1 MSKLTVN
8 ANEMIVKAAIEKE
21 KAENMVTI
29 ESVLSLAAH
38 KGHTNAIIRN
48 IHKMVPVIEGIVLRA
63 AQDKESGDMYL
74 YGEKFYTEGS
84 NNPNA
89 RALME
94 YAKDFDT
101 EEQVTIPLSHW
112 DENEKELV
120 SDYTVKCN
128 DSTAKRMYVFTK
140 THTLVIYSQLEND
153 IRKIMKNST
162 DAEIKDVKGK
172 LVDNVETMGL
182 RITNKN
188 RVYVANKAVEGTH
201 LTVLNWSPSNMRSE
215 TQLMTAIQP
224 DDAFKIMDKVS
235 GGALSEAMAGKLTVA
250 GLTKL
255 SARLGIL
262 GAPSVEMVKAANEEF
277 GYVIVLDEILGP
289 QDYNADTKKMLES
302 NGIDIDNNTSDG
314 AYCISVEMIQKS
326 FARLGRNLS
335 IDKALLFAAQTRA
348 NKYFTKVFGEAKTQ
362 KNMQFRLN
370 RLIEM
375 YGEDK
380 VLFVEAGTN
389 VSHLNREDYKV
400 VVVGNRETL
409 GCIIDYNGGKLLK
422 NISLQKIVEGD
433 VTTHLLDIAKCS
445 ETATSGQ
452 MLSKFLTADKEATI
466 NALLECMSNNF
477 DTVLENIL
485 SGDVNAHQASLAQF
499 ILRYVENGAENT
511 AALEA
516 LIKEQLP
523 QQISMVYKNRIDIKA
538 YFQRALFDDTFF
550 LTAGKVDSL
559 LARNEYSG
567 RLECYSRDVEVKFM
581 EEINEI
587 ENSGL
592 TREEKDAKLAVLLTG
607 VAFKYPSPSSDENAI
622 VTYVTSAQLKAR
634 INAMYKAKQITREER
649 TTLLDDFLNT
659 SYGVTKLGADNTLK
673 HKLAGMDTDYDGIAV
688 VFEKKL
694 VDILLTKY
702 NDNDGLATIICK

>member
-1 MSKLTVN
+1 MSKLVLN
-8 ANEMIVKAAIEKE
+8 ANGMIVKAAIER
-21 KAENMVTI
+21 AEEIATI
-29 ESVLSLAAH
+29 ESPLSMAAH
-38 KGHTNAIIRN
+38 KGHVNAIIRN
-48 IHKMVPVIEGIVLRA
+48 IHKMVPVIEGIILRA
-63 AQDKESGDMYL
+63 AQDKESGEMYL
-74 YGEKFYTEGS
+74 YGERFHTTGS

-94 YAKDFDT
+94 FAADFDT
-101 EEQVTIPLSHW
+101 NEQAVVQLSHW
-112 DENEKELV
+112 DEDEKALV
-120 SDYTVKCN
+120 PDYTVKCN
-128 DSTAKRMYVFTK
+128 DTTADRLYVATK
-140 THTLVIYSQLEND
+140 THTLVVYARLEND

-162 DAEIKDVKGK
+162 DAEIKEVKNK
-172 LVDNVETMGL
+172 LVDGVETMGL
-182 RITNKN
+182 RITKN
-188 RVYVANKAVEGTH
+188 DKVYVANKSVEGTH

-224 DDAFKIMDKVS
+224 DDAFKIMDEVS
-235 GGALSEAMAGKLTVA
+235 GGALSQAMSGKLTVA
-250 GLTKL
+250 SLTKL

-277 GYVIVLDEILGP
+277 GYVIVLDEIKGP
-289 QDYNADTKKMLES
+289 QDYNEETKEMLES
-302 NGIDIDNNTSDG
+302 NGIEIDDNTSDG

-326 FARLGRNLS
+326 FAKLNRILS
-335 IDKALLFAAQTRA
+335 MEKALLFAAQTRA

-370 RLIEM
+370 KLIEK

-380 VLFVEAGTN
+380 VLFVEAGAD
-389 VSHLNREDYKV
+389 VSNLNKEDYKV
-400 VVVGNRETL
+400 IVVGNRETL

-422 NISLQKIVEGD
+422 NISLQKIVEGN

-445 ETATSGQ
+445 ETSTSGQ
-452 MLSKFLTADKEATI
+452 MLAKFLIANKEATI
-466 NALLECMSNNF
+466 DALLGCMGDNY
-477 DTVLENIL
+477 DEKLEEML
-485 SGDVNAHQASLAQF
+485 YGDIDAHQASLAQF
-499 ILRYVENGAENT
+499 ILRYAEDGAENT

-523 QQISMVYKNRIDIKA
+523 QQISMVYKNKIGIKA

-559 LARNEYSG
+559 LARNKWTG
-567 RLECYSRDVEVKFM
+567 RLECYSRDVEVKFAK
-581 EEINEI
+581 EIAEI
-587 ENSGL
+587 EAREDL
-592 TREEKDAKLAVLLTG
+592 TLEQKDKAISELLTG

-622 VTYVTSAQLKAR
+622 VTYRTSKQLKAK
-634 INAMYKAKQITREER
+634 INDMYKAKQITREER
-649 TTLLDDFLNT
+649 AILLDDFLNT

>member
-1 MSKLTVN
+1 MSKLVLN
-8 ANEMIVKAAIEKE
+8 ANGMIVKAAVE
-21 KAENMVTI
+21 KAEDIVTV
-29 ESVLSLAAH
+29 EETLSMAAH

-48 IHKMVPVIEGIVLRA
+48 IHKMVPVIEGVLLRA
-63 AQDKESGDMYL
+63 AQDKKTGKPYL
-74 YGEKFYTEGS
+74 YGERFYTEGTNS
-84 NNPNA
+84 PNA
-89 RALME
+89 RALMGF
-94 YAKDFDT
+94 ASDFDT
-101 EEQVTIPLSHW
+101 NEQAVVQLSHW
-112 DENEKELV
+112 NEDEKKLV
-120 SDYTVKCN
+120 PDHTVKCN
-128 DSTAKRMYVFTK
+128 DKTADRLYVATK
-140 THTLVIYSQLEND
+140 THTLVVYAQLEKD
-153 IRKIMKNST
+153 LKKIYQKHSEKQLKDMKQQF
-162 DAEIKDVKGK
+162 
-172 LVDNVETMGL
+172 VDEVETMGL
-182 RITNKN
+182 RITKN
-188 RVYVANKAVEGTH
+188 DKVYVANKSVEGTH

-224 DDAFKIMDKVS
+224 DDAFKIMDEVS
-235 GGALSEAMAGKLTVA
+235 GGALSQAIKGKLTVA
-250 GLTKL
+250 SLTKL

-289 QDYNADTKKMLES
+289 QDYNEETREMLES
-302 NGIDIDNNTSDG
+302 NGIEIDDNTSDG
-314 AYCISVEMIQKS
+314 AYCISVEMMQKS
-326 FARLGRNLS
+326 FAKLGRNLS
-335 IDKALLFAAQTRA
+335 MDKALLFAAQTRA

-380 VLFVEAGTN
+380 VLFVEAGAD
-389 VSHLNREDYKV
+389 VSNLNREDYKV
-400 VVVGNRETL
+400 IVVGNRETL

-422 NISLQKIVEGD
+422 NISLQKIVEGN

-445 ETATSGQ
+445 DTSTSGQ
-452 MLSKFLTADKEATI
+452 MLAKFLIADKEATI
-466 NALLECMSNNF
+466 NALLECMSENF
-477 DTVLENIL
+477 DAELENML
-485 SGDVNAHQASLAQF
+485 SGDIDAHKASLAQF
-499 ILRYVENGAENT
+499 IIRYVANGTENT

-516 LIKEQLP
+516 LIKEMLP
-523 QQISMVYKNRIDIKA
+523 RLQSMIYKSKIDIKA

-567 RLECYSRDVEVKFM
+567 RLECYSRDVEVKFAK
-581 EEINEI
+581 EINEI
-587 ENSGL
+587 ESSNA
-592 TREEKDAKLAVLLTG
+592 TRAEKDAKLAELLTG

-634 INAMYKAKQITREER
+634 INAMYKAKQITRDER
-649 TTLLDDFLNT
+649 AILLDDFLNT

>member
-1 MSKLTVN
+1 MSKLVLN
-8 ANEMIVKAAIEKE
+8 ANGMIVKAAVE
-21 KAENMVTI
+21 KAEDIVTV
-29 ESVLSLAAH
+29 EETLSMAAH
-38 KGHTNAIIRN
+38 KGHVNAIIRN

-63 AQDKESGDMYL
+63 AQDKKTGKPYL
-74 YGEKFYTEGS
+74 YGERFYTEGS

-94 YAKDFDT
+94 FARDFDT
-101 EEQVTIPLSHW
+101 NEQAVVQLSHW
-112 DENEKELV
+112 DEDEKKLV
-120 SDYTVKCN
+120 PDHTVKCN
-128 DSTAKRMYVFTK
+128 DKTADRLYVATK
-140 THTLVIYSQLEND
+140 THTLVIYAQLEKD
-153 IRKIMKNST
+153 LKKIYQNHSEKQLKDMKQ
-162 DAEIKDVKGK
+162 KF
-172 LVDNVETMGL
+172 VDEVETMGL
-182 RITNKN
+182 RITKENK
-188 RVYVANKAVEGTH
+188 VYVANKSVEGTH

-215 TQLMTAIQP
+215 TQLMTAIKQ
-224 DDAFKIMDKVS
+224 DDAFKIMDEVS
-235 GGALSEAMAGKLTVA
+235 GGALSEAIKGKLTVA
-250 GLTKL
+250 GLIKL

-277 GYVIVLDEILGP
+277 GYVIVLDEIKGP
-289 QDYNADTKKMLES
+289 QDYNEETKEMLES
-302 NGIDIDNNTSDG
+302 NGIEIDDNTSDG

-326 FARLGRNLS
+326 FAKLNRILS
-335 IDKALLFAAQTRA
+335 MEKALLFAAQTRA

-370 RLIEM
+370 KLIEK

-380 VLFVEAGTN
+380 VLFVEAGAD
-389 VSHLNREDYKV
+389 VSNLNKEDYKV
-400 VVVGNRETL
+400 IVVGNRETL

-422 NISLQKIVEGD
+422 NISLQKIVEGN

-445 ETATSGQ
+445 DTSTSGQ
-452 MLSKFLTADKEATI
+452 MLAKFLIANKEATI
-466 NALLECMSNNF
+466 NALLECMAENF
-477 DTVLENIL
+477 DAELENML
-485 SGDVNAHQASLAQF
+485 SGDVDAHKASLAQF
-499 ILRYVENGAENT
+499 MVRYVPNGVENT

-516 LIKEQLP
+516 LIKEMLP
-523 QQISMVYKNRIDIKA
+523 RLQSMVYKSKIDIKA

-559 LARNEYSG
+559 LARNKYSG
-567 RLECYSRDVEVKFM
+567 RLECYSRDVEVKFA

-587 ENSGL
+587 ENSNA
-592 TREEKDAKLAVLLTG
+592 TRAEKDAKLAALLTG

-649 TTLLDDFLNT
+649 AILLDDFLNT
-659 SYGVTKLGADNTLK
+659 SYGVIKLGADNTLK

>member
-8 ANEMIVKAAIEKE
+8 ANEMIVKAAIEK
-21 KAENMVTI
+21 AENIVTI
-29 ESVLSLAAH
+29 ESALSLAAH
-38 KGHTNAIIRN
+38 KGHANAIIRN

-477 DTVLENIL
+477 DTALENIL

-649 TTLLDDFLNT
+649 ATLLDDFLNT

>member
-8 ANEMIVKAAIEKE
+8 ANEMIVKAAIEK
-21 KAENMVTI
+21 AENIVTI
-29 ESVLSLAAH
+29 ESALSLAAH
-38 KGHTNAIIRN
+38 KGHANAIIRN

-112 DENEKELV
+112 DEDEKELV

-477 DTVLENIL
+477 DTALENIL

-649 TTLLDDFLNT
+649 ATLLDDFLNT

>member
-1 MSKLTVN
+1 MSKLVLN
-8 ANEMIVKAAIEKE
+8 ANGMIVKAAVE
-21 KAENMVTI
+21 KAEDIVTV
-29 ESVLSLAAH
+29 EETLSMAAH
-38 KGHTNAIIRN
+38 KGHVNAIIRN
-48 IHKMVPVIEGIVLRA
+48 IHKMVPVIEGVVLRA
-63 AQDKESGDMYL
+63 AQDKKTGKPYL
-74 YGEKFYTEGS
+74 YGERFYTEGS

-94 YAKDFDT
+94 FARDFDT
-101 EEQVTIPLSHW
+101 NEQAVVQLSHW
-112 DENEKELV
+112 DEDEKKLV
-120 SDYTVKCN
+120 PDHTVKCN
-128 DSTAKRMYVFTK
+128 DKTADRLYVATK
-140 THTLVIYSQLEND
+140 THTLVIYAQLEKD
-153 IRKIMKNST
+153 LKKIYQNHSEKQLKDMKQ
-162 DAEIKDVKGK
+162 KF
-172 LVDNVETMGL
+172 VDEVETMGL
-182 RITNKN
+182 RITKENK
-188 RVYVANKAVEGTH
+188 VYVANKSVEGTH

-215 TQLMTAIQP
+215 TQLMTAIQA
-224 DDAFKIMDKVS
+224 DKAFEIMDEVS
-235 GGALSEAMAGKLTVA
+235 GGALSQAIEGKMTVA
-250 GLTKL
+250 GLIKL

-289 QDYNADTKKMLES
+289 QDYNKETKEMLES
-302 NGIDIDNNTSDG
+302 NGIEIDDNTSDG
-314 AYCISVEMIQKS
+314 SYCISVEMMQKS
-326 FARLGRNLS
+326 FAKLGRNLS
-335 IDKALLFAAQTRA
+335 MEKALLFAAQTRA

-380 VLFVEAGTN
+380 VLFVEAGAD
-389 VSHLNREDYKV
+389 VSNLNKEDYKV
-400 VVVGNRETL
+400 IVVGNRETL

-422 NISLQKIVEGD
+422 NISLQKIVEGN

-445 ETATSGQ
+445 ETSTSGQ
-452 MLSKFLTADKEATI
+452 MLAKFLIANKEATI
-466 NALLECMSNNF
+466 NALLECMADNF
-477 DTVLENIL
+477 DAELENML
-485 SGDVNAHQASLAQF
+485 SGDVDAHKASLAQF
-499 ILRYVENGAENT
+499 MVRYVPNGVENT

-516 LIKEQLP
+516 LIKEMLP
-523 QQISMVYKNRIDIKA
+523 RLQSMIYKSKIDIKA

-559 LARNEYSG
+559 LARNKYTG
-567 RLECYSRDVEVKFM
+567 RLECYSRDVEVKFA
-581 EEINEI
+581 EEIAEI
-587 ENSGL
+587 ENSNI

-649 TTLLDDFLNT
+649 AILLDDFLNT

>member
-8 ANEMIVKAAIEKE
+8 ANEMIVKAAIEK
-21 KAENMVTI
+21 AENIVTI
-29 ESVLSLAAH
+29 ESALSLAAH
-38 KGHTNAIIRN
+38 KGHANAIIRN

-112 DENEKELV
+112 DEDEKELV

-477 DTVLENIL
+477 DTALENIL

>member
-1 MSKLTVN
+1 MSKLVLN
-8 ANEMIVKAAIEKE
+8 ANGMIVKAAVE
-21 KAENMVTI
+21 KAEDIVTV
-29 ESVLSLAAH
+29 ESPLSMAAH
-38 KGHTNAIIRN
+38 KGHVNAIIGN

-63 AQDKESGDMYL
+63 AQDKESGEIYL

-94 YAKDFDT
+94 FAADFDT
-101 EEQVTIPLSHW
+101 NEQAVVQLSNW
-112 DENEKELV
+112 DEDEKKLKPNR
-120 SDYTVKCN
+120 TVKCN
-128 DSTAKRMYVFTK
+128 DTTADRLYVATK
-140 THTLVIYSQLEND
+140 THTLVVYAQIEND

-162 DAEIKDVKGK
+162 DAEIKEVKNK
-172 LVDNVETMGL
+172 LVDGVETMGL
-182 RITNKN
+182 RITKNNK
-188 RVYVANKAVEGTH
+188 VYVANKSVEGTH

-215 TQLMTAIQP
+215 TQLMTAIKQ
-224 DDAFKIMDKVS
+224 DDAFKIMDEVS
-235 GGALSEAMAGKLTVA
+235 GGALSEAIKGKLTVA
-250 GLTKL
+250 GLIKL

-277 GYVIVLDEILGP
+277 GYVIVLDEIKGP
-289 QDYNADTKKMLES
+289 QDYNEETKEMLES
-302 NGIDIDNNTSDG
+302 NGIEIDDNTSDG

-326 FARLGRNLS
+326 FAKLNRILS
-335 IDKALLFAAQTRA
+335 MEKALLFAAQTRA

-370 RLIEM
+370 KLIEK

-380 VLFVEAGTN
+380 VLFVEAGAD
-389 VSHLNREDYKV
+389 VSNLNKEDYKV
-400 VVVGNRETL
+400 IVVGNRETL

-422 NISLQKIVEGD
+422 NISLQKIVEGN

-445 ETATSGQ
+445 ETSTSGQ
-452 MLSKFLTADKEATI
+452 MLAKFLIADKEATI
-466 NALLECMSNNF
+466 NALLECMTENF
-477 DTVLENIL
+477 DAELENML
-485 SGDVNAHQASLAQF
+485 SGDVDAHKASLAQF
-499 ILRYVENGAENT
+499 IIRYVANGTENT

-516 LIKEQLP
+516 LIKEMLP
-523 QQISMVYKNRIDIKA
+523 RQQSMVYKNRINIKA

-550 LTAGKVDSL
+550 LTAGKVNSL

-567 RLECYSRDVEVKFM
+567 RLECYSRDVEVKFA

-587 ENSGL
+587 ESSNA
-592 TREEKDAKLAVLLTG
+592 TRAEKDAKLAALLTG

-649 TTLLDDFLNT
+649 AILLDDFLNT

>member
-8 ANEMIVKAAIEKE
+8 ANEMIVKAAIEK
-21 KAENMVTI
+21 AENIVTI
-29 ESVLSLAAH
+29 ESALSLAAH
-38 KGHTNAIIRN
+38 KGHANAIIRN

-477 DTVLENIL
+477 DTALENIL

-592 TREEKDAKLAVLLTG
+592 TREEKNAKLAVLLTG

-649 TTLLDDFLNT
+649 ATLLDDFLNT

>member
-1 MSKLTVN
+1 MSKLVLN
-8 ANEMIVKAAIEKE
+8 ANGMIVKAAIER
-21 KAENMVTI
+21 AEEIATI
-29 ESVLSLAAH
+29 ESPLSMAAH
-38 KGHTNAIIRN
+38 KGHVNAIIGN

-63 AQDKESGDMYL
+63 AQDKESGEIYL

-94 YAKDFDT
+94 FAADFDT
-101 EEQVTIPLSHW
+101 NEQAVVQLSNW
-112 DENEKELV
+112 DEDEKKLKPNR
-120 SDYTVKCN
+120 TVKCN
-128 DSTAKRMYVFTK
+128 DTTADRLYVATK
-140 THTLVIYSQLEND
+140 THTLVVYAQIEND

-162 DAEIKDVKGK
+162 DAEIKEVKNK
-172 LVDNVETMGL
+172 LVDGVETMGL
-182 RITNKN
+182 RITKNNK
-188 RVYVANKAVEGTH
+188 VYVANKSVEGTH

-215 TQLMTAIQP
+215 TQLMTAIKQ
-224 DDAFKIMDKVS
+224 DDAFKIMDEVS
-235 GGALSEAMAGKLTVA
+235 GGALSEAIKGKLTVA
-250 GLTKL
+250 GLIKL

-277 GYVIVLDEILGP
+277 GYVIVLDEIKGP
-289 QDYNADTKKMLES
+289 QDYNEETKEMLES
-302 NGIDIDNNTSDG
+302 NGIEIDDNTSDG

-326 FARLGRNLS
+326 FAKLNRILS
-335 IDKALLFAAQTRA
+335 MEKALLFAAQTRA

-370 RLIEM
+370 KLIEK

-380 VLFVEAGTN
+380 VLFVEAGAD
-389 VSHLNREDYKV
+389 VSNLNKEDYKV
-400 VVVGNRETL
+400 IVVGNRETL

-422 NISLQKIVEGD
+422 NISLQKIVEGN

-445 ETATSGQ
+445 ETSTSGQ
-452 MLSKFLTADKEATI
+452 MLAKFLIADKEATI
-466 NALLECMSNNF
+466 NALLECMTENF
-477 DTVLENIL
+477 DAELENML
-485 SGDVNAHQASLAQF
+485 SGDVDAHKASLAQF
-499 ILRYVENGAENT
+499 IIRYVANGTENT

-516 LIKEQLP
+516 LIKEMLP
-523 QQISMVYKNRIDIKA
+523 RQQSMVYKNRINIKA

-550 LTAGKVDSL
+550 LTAGKINSL
-559 LARNEYSG
+559 LAKNEYSG
-567 RLECYSRDVEVKFM
+567 RLECYSRDVEVKFA

-587 ENSGL
+587 ESSNA
-592 TREEKDAKLAVLLTG
+592 TRAEKDAKLAALLTG

-634 INAMYKAKQITREER
+634 INAMYKAKQITRDER
-649 TTLLDDFLNT
+649 AILLDDFLNT

>member
-8 ANEMIVKAAIEKE
+8 ANEMIVKAAIEK
-21 KAENMVTI
+21 AENIVTI

-38 KGHTNAIIRN
+38 KGHANAIIRN

-112 DENEKELV
+112 DEDEKELV

-314 AYCISVEMIQKS
+314 AYCISLEMIQKS

-477 DTVLENIL
+477 DTALENIL

-649 TTLLDDFLNT
+649 ATLLDDFLNT

>member
-8 ANEMIVKAAIEKE
+8 ANEMIVKAAIEK
-21 KAENMVTI
+21 AENIVTI
-29 ESVLSLAAH
+29 ESALSLAAH
-38 KGHTNAIIRN
+38 KGHANAIIRN

-112 DENEKELV
+112 DADEKELV

-289 QDYNADTKKMLES
+289 QDYNANTKKMLES

-477 DTVLENIL
+477 DTALENIL

>member
-8 ANEMIVKAAIEKE
+8 ANEMIVKAAIEK
-21 KAENMVTI
+21 AENIVTI
-29 ESVLSLAAH
+29 ESALSLAAH
-38 KGHTNAIIRN
+38 KGHANAIIRN
-48 IHKMVPVIEGIVLRA
+48 IQKMVPVIEGIVLRA

-112 DENEKELV
+112 DEDEKELV

-477 DTVLENIL
+477 DTALENIL

>member
-8 ANEMIVKAAIEKE
+8 ANEMIVKAAIEK
-21 KAENMVTI
+21 AENIVTI

-188 RVYVANKAVEGTH
+188 RVYVANKTVEGTH

-477 DTVLENIL
+477 DTALENIL

>member
-29 ESVLSLAAH
+29 ESALSLAAH
-38 KGHTNAIIRN
+38 KGHANAIIRN

-477 DTVLENIL
+477 DTALENIL

-649 TTLLDDFLNT
+649 ATLLDDFLNT

>member
-1 MSKLTVN
+1 MSKLVLN
-8 ANEMIVKAAIEKE
+8 ANGMIVKAAVE
-21 KAENMVTI
+21 KAEDIVTV
-29 ESVLSLAAH
+29 EETLSMAAH
-38 KGHTNAIIRN
+38 KGHVNAITGN

-63 AQDKESGDMYL
+63 AQDKESGEIYL

-94 YAKDFDT
+94 FAADFDT
-101 EEQVTIPLSHW
+101 NEQAVVQLSNW
-112 DENEKELV
+112 DEDEKKLKPNR
-120 SDYTVKCN
+120 TVKCN
-128 DSTAKRMYVFTK
+128 GTTADRLYVATK
-140 THTLVIYSQLEND
+140 THTLVVYAQIEND

-162 DAEIKDVKGK
+162 DAEIKEVKNK
-172 LVDNVETMGL
+172 LVDGVETMGL
-182 RITNKN
+182 RITKNNK
-188 RVYVANKAVEGTH
+188 VYVANKSVEGTH
-201 LTVLNWSPSNMRSE
+201 LTVLNWSPSNMRNE
-215 TQLMTAIQP
+215 TQLMTAIKQ
-224 DDAFKIMDKVS
+224 DDAFKIMDEVS
-235 GGALSEAMAGKLTVA
+235 GGALSEAIKGKLTVA
-250 GLTKL
+250 GLIKL

-289 QDYNADTKKMLES
+289 QDYNEETREMLES
-302 NGIDIDNNTSDG
+302 NGIEIDDNTSDG
-314 AYCISVEMIQKS
+314 AYCISVEMMQKS
-326 FARLGRNLS
+326 FAKLGRNLS
-335 IDKALLFAAQTRA
+335 MDKALLFAAQTRA

-380 VLFVEAGTN
+380 VLFVEAGAD
-389 VSHLNREDYKV
+389 VSNLNREDYKV
-400 VVVGNRETL
+400 IVVGNRETL

-445 ETATSGQ
+445 ETSTSGQ
-452 MLSKFLTADKEATI
+452 MLAKFLIADKEATI
-466 NALLECMSNNF
+466 DALLGCMGDNY
-477 DTVLENIL
+477 DEKLEEML
-485 SGDVNAHQASLAQF
+485 YGDVDAHQASLAQF
-499 ILRYVENGAENT
+499 ILRYAEDGAENT

-523 QQISMVYKNRIDIKA
+523 QQTSMVYKSKIDIKA

-550 LTAGKVDSL
+550 LTAGKVNSL
-559 LARNEYSG
+559 LARNKYSG
-567 RLECYSRDVEVKFM
+567 RLECYSRDVEVKFAK
-581 EEINEI
+581 EIAEI
-587 ENSGL
+587 ENSNI
-592 TREEKDAKLAVLLTG
+592 TREEKDAKLAALLTG

-622 VTYVTSAQLKAR
+622 VTYVTLAQLKAR

-649 TTLLDDFLNT
+649 AILLDDFLNT

>member
-8 ANEMIVKAAIEKE
+8 ANEMIVKAAIEK
-21 KAENMVTI
+21 AENIVTI
-29 ESVLSLAAH
+29 ESALSLAAH
-38 KGHTNAIIRN
+38 KGHANAIIRN

-112 DENEKELV
+112 DEDEKELV

-235 GGALSEAMAGKLTVA
+235 GGALSQAMSGKLTVA

-477 DTVLENIL
+477 DTALENIL

-649 TTLLDDFLNT
+649 ATLLDDFLNT

>member
-8 ANEMIVKAAIEKE
+8 ANEMIVKAAIEK
-21 KAENMVTI
+21 AENIVTI
-29 ESVLSLAAH
+29 ESALSLAAH
-38 KGHTNAIIRN
+38 KGHANAIIRN

-235 GGALSEAMAGKLTVA
+235 GGALSEAMAGKLTIT

-477 DTVLENIL
+477 DTALENIL

-649 TTLLDDFLNT
+649 ATLLDDFLNT

>member
-8 ANEMIVKAAIEKE
+8 ANEMIVKAAIEK
-21 KAENMVTI
+21 AENIVTI
-29 ESVLSLAAH
+29 ESALSLAAH
-38 KGHTNAIIRN
+38 KGHANAIIRN

-112 DENEKELV
+112 DEDEKELV

-128 DSTAKRMYVFTK
+128 DKTAKRMYVFTK

-477 DTVLENIL
+477 DTALENIL

-649 TTLLDDFLNT
+649 ATLLDDFLNT

>member
-8 ANEMIVKAAIEKE
+8 ANEMIVKAAIEK
-21 KAENMVTI
+21 AENIVTI
-29 ESVLSLAAH
+29 ESALSLAAH
-38 KGHTNAIIRN
+38 KGHANAIIRN

-250 GLTKL
+250 GLAKL

-477 DTVLENIL
+477 DTALENIL

-592 TREEKDAKLAVLLTG
+592 TREEKNAKLAVLLTG

-649 TTLLDDFLNT
+649 ATLLDDFLNT

>member
-477 DTVLENIL
+477 DTALENIL

>member
-1 MSKLTVN
+1 MSKLVLN
-8 ANEMIVKAAIEKE
+8 ANGMIVKAAIER
-21 KAENMVTI
+21 AEEIATI
-29 ESVLSLAAH
+29 ESPLSMAAH
-38 KGHTNAIIRN
+38 KGHVNAIIGN

-63 AQDKESGDMYL
+63 AQDKESGEIYL

-94 YAKDFDT
+94 FAADFDT
-101 EEQVTIPLSHW
+101 NEQAVVQLSNW
-112 DENEKELV
+112 DEDEKKLKPNR
-120 SDYTVKCN
+120 TVKCN
-128 DSTAKRMYVFTK
+128 DTTADRLYVATK
-140 THTLVIYSQLEND
+140 THTLVVYAQIEND

-162 DAEIKDVKGK
+162 DAEIKEVKNK
-172 LVDNVETMGL
+172 LVDGVETMGL
-182 RITNKN
+182 RITKNNK
-188 RVYVANKAVEGTH
+188 VYVANKSVEGTH

-215 TQLMTAIQP
+215 TQLMTAIKQ
-224 DDAFKIMDKVS
+224 DDAFKIMDEVS
-235 GGALSEAMAGKLTVA
+235 GGALSEAIKGKLTVA
-250 GLTKL
+250 GLIKL

-277 GYVIVLDEILGP
+277 GYVIVLDEIKGP
-289 QDYNADTKKMLES
+289 QDYNEETKEMLES
-302 NGIDIDNNTSDG
+302 NGIEIDDNTSDG

-326 FARLGRNLS
+326 FAKLNRILS
-335 IDKALLFAAQTRA
+335 MEKALLFAAQTRA

-370 RLIEM
+370 KLIEK

-380 VLFVEAGTN
+380 VLFVEAGAD
-389 VSHLNREDYKV
+389 VSNLNKEDYKV
-400 VVVGNRETL
+400 IVVGNRETL

-422 NISLQKIVEGD
+422 NISLQKIVEGN

-445 ETATSGQ
+445 ETSTSGQ
-452 MLSKFLTADKEATI
+452 MLAKFLIADKEATI
-466 NALLECMSNNF
+466 NALLECMTENF
-477 DTVLENIL
+477 DAELENML
-485 SGDVNAHQASLAQF
+485 SGDVDAHKASLAQF
-499 ILRYVENGAENT
+499 IIRYVANGTENT

-516 LIKEQLP
+516 LIKEMLP
-523 QQISMVYKNRIDIKA
+523 RQQSMVYKNRINIKA

-550 LTAGKVDSL
+550 LTAGKVNSL

-567 RLECYSRDVEVKFM
+567 RLECYSRDVEVKFA

-587 ENSGL
+587 ESSNA
-592 TREEKDAKLAVLLTG
+592 TRAEKDAKLAALLTG

-634 INAMYKAKQITREER
+634 INAMYKAKQITRDER
-649 TTLLDDFLNT
+649 AILLDDFLNT

>member
-38 KGHTNAIIRN
+38 KGHANAIIRN

-188 RVYVANKAVEGTH
+188 RVYVANKSVEGTH

-477 DTVLENIL
+477 DTALENIL

>member
-8 ANEMIVKAAIEKE
+8 ANEMIVKAAIEK
-21 KAENMVTI
+21 AENIVTI
-29 ESVLSLAAH
+29 ESALSLAAH
-38 KGHTNAIIRN
+38 KGHANAIIRN

-140 THTLVIYSQLEND
+140 THTLVTYSQLEND

-477 DTVLENIL
+477 DTALENIL

-649 TTLLDDFLNT
+649 ATLLDDFLNT

>member
-1 MSKLTVN
+1 MSKLVLN
-8 ANEMIVKAAIEKE
+8 ANGMIVKAAIER
-21 KAENMVTI
+21 AEEIATI
-29 ESVLSLAAH
+29 ESPLSMAAH
-38 KGHTNAIIRN
+38 KGHVNAIIGN

-63 AQDKESGDMYL
+63 AQDKESGEIYL

-94 YAKDFDT
+94 FAADFDT
-101 EEQVTIPLSHW
+101 NEQAVVQLSNW
-112 DENEKELV
+112 DEDEKKLKPNR
-120 SDYTVKCN
+120 TVKCN
-128 DSTAKRMYVFTK
+128 DTTADRLYVATK
-140 THTLVIYSQLEND
+140 THTLVVYAQIEND

-162 DAEIKDVKGK
+162 DAEIKEVKNK
-172 LVDNVETMGL
+172 LVDGVETMGL
-182 RITNKN
+182 RITKNNK
-188 RVYVANKAVEGTH
+188 VYVANKSVEGTH

-215 TQLMTAIQP
+215 TQLMTAIKQ
-224 DDAFKIMDKVS
+224 DDAFKIMDEVS
-235 GGALSEAMAGKLTVA
+235 GGALSEAIKGKLTVA
-250 GLTKL
+250 GLIKL

-277 GYVIVLDEILGP
+277 GYVIVLDEIKGP
-289 QDYNADTKKMLES
+289 QDYNEETKEMLES
-302 NGIDIDNNTSDG
+302 NGIEIDDNTSDG

-326 FARLGRNLS
+326 FAKLNRILS
-335 IDKALLFAAQTRA
+335 MEKALLFAAETRA

-370 RLIEM
+370 KLIEK

-380 VLFVEAGTN
+380 VLFVEAGAD
-389 VSHLNREDYKV
+389 VSNLNKEDYKV
-400 VVVGNRETL
+400 IVVGNRETL

-422 NISLQKIVEGD
+422 NISLQKIVEGN

-445 ETATSGQ
+445 ETSTSGQ
-452 MLSKFLTADKEATI
+452 MLAKFLIADKEATI
-466 NALLECMSNNF
+466 NALLECMTENF
-477 DTVLENIL
+477 DAELENML
-485 SGDVNAHQASLAQF
+485 SGDVDAHKASLAQF
-499 ILRYVENGAENT
+499 IIRYVANGTENT

-516 LIKEQLP
+516 LIKEMLP
-523 QQISMVYKNRIDIKA
+523 RQQSMVYKNRIDIKA

-550 LTAGKVDSL
+550 LTAGKVNSL

-567 RLECYSRDVEVKFM
+567 RLECYSRDVEVKFA

-587 ENSGL
+587 ESSNA
-592 TREEKDAKLAVLLTG
+592 TRAEKDAKLAALLTG

-634 INAMYKAKQITREER
+634 INAMYKAKQITRDER
-649 TTLLDDFLNT
+649 AILLDDFLNT

-694 VDILLTKY
+694 VNILLTKY

>member
-8 ANEMIVKAAIEKE
+8 ANEMIVKAAIEK
-21 KAENMVTI
+21 AENIVTI
-29 ESVLSLAAH
+29 ESALSLAAH
-38 KGHTNAIIRN
+38 KGHANAIIRN

-477 DTVLENIL
+477 DTALENIL

-649 TTLLDDFLNT
+649 AILLDDFLNT

>member
-8 ANEMIVKAAIEKE
+8 ANEMIVKAAIEK
-21 KAENMVTI
+21 AENIVTI
-29 ESVLSLAAH
+29 ESALSLAAH
-38 KGHTNAIIRN
+38 KGHANAIIRN

-112 DENEKELV
+112 DENEKELA

-477 DTVLENIL
+477 DTALENIL

-592 TREEKDAKLAVLLTG
+592 TREEKNAKLAVLLTG

-649 TTLLDDFLNT
+649 ATLLDDFLNT

>member
-1 MSKLTVN
+1 MSKLVLN
-8 ANEMIVKAAIEKE
+8 ANGMIVKAAVE
-21 KAENMVTI
+21 KAEDIVTV
-29 ESVLSLAAH
+29 EETLSMAAH
-38 KGHTNAIIRN
+38 KGHVNAIIRN
-48 IHKMVPVIEGIVLRA
+48 IHKMVPVIEGILLRA
-63 AQDKESGDMYL
+63 AQDKKTGKPYL
-74 YGEKFYTEGS
+74 YGERFYTEGS

-94 YAKDFDT
+94 FARDFDT
-101 EEQVTIPLSHW
+101 NEQAVVQLSHW
-112 DENEKELV
+112 DEDEKKLV
-120 SDYTVKCN
+120 PDHTVKCN
-128 DSTAKRMYVFTK
+128 DKTADRLYVATK
-140 THTLVIYSQLEND
+140 THTLVIYAQLEKD
-153 IRKIMKNST
+153 LKKIYQNHSEKQLKDMKQ
-162 DAEIKDVKGK
+162 KF
-172 LVDNVETMGL
+172 VDEVETMGL
-182 RITNKN
+182 RITKENK
-188 RVYVANKAVEGTH
+188 VYVANKSVEGTH

-215 TQLMTAIQP
+215 TQLMTAIQA
-224 DDAFKIMDKVS
+224 DKAFEIMDEVS
-235 GGALSEAMAGKLTVA
+235 GGALSQAIEGKMTVA
-250 GLTKL
+250 GLIKL

-289 QDYNADTKKMLES
+289 QDYNKETKEMLES
-302 NGIDIDNNTSDG
+302 NGIEIDDNTSDG
-314 AYCISVEMIQKS
+314 AYCISVEMMQKS
-326 FARLGRNLS
+326 FAKLGRNLS
-335 IDKALLFAAQTRA
+335 MEKALLFAAQTRA

-380 VLFVEAGTN
+380 VLFVEAGAD
-389 VSHLNREDYKV
+389 VSNLNKEDYKV
-400 VVVGNRETL
+400 IVVGNRETL

-445 ETATSGQ
+445 ETSTSGQ
-452 MLSKFLTADKEATI
+452 MLAKFLIANKEATI
-466 NALLECMSNNF
+466 NALLECMADNF
-477 DTVLENIL
+477 DAELENML
-485 SGDVNAHQASLAQF
+485 SGDVDAHKASLAQF
-499 ILRYVENGAENT
+499 MVRYVPNGVENT

-516 LIKEQLP
+516 LIKEMLP
-523 QQISMVYKNRIDIKA
+523 RLQSMIYKSKIDIKA

-559 LARNEYSG
+559 LARNKYTG
-567 RLECYSRDVEVKFM
+567 RLECYSRDVEVKFA
-581 EEINEI
+581 EEIAEI
-587 ENSGL
+587 ENSNI

-649 TTLLDDFLNT
+649 AILLDDFLNT

>member
-8 ANEMIVKAAIEKE
+8 ANEMIVKAAIEK
-21 KAENMVTI
+21 AENIVTI
-29 ESVLSLAAH
+29 ESALSLAAH
-38 KGHTNAIIRN
+38 KGHANAIIRN

-63 AQDKESGDMYL
+63 AQDKESSDMYL

-477 DTVLENIL
+477 DTALENIL

-592 TREEKDAKLAVLLTG
+592 TREEKNAKLAVLLTG

-649 TTLLDDFLNT
+649 ATLLDDFLNT

>member
-8 ANEMIVKAAIEKE
+8 ANEMIVKAAIEK
-21 KAENMVTI
+21 AENIVTI
-29 ESVLSLAAH
+29 ESALSLAAH
-38 KGHTNAIIRN
+38 KGHANAIIRN

-477 DTVLENIL
+477 DTALENIL

-567 RLECYSRDVEVKFM
+567 RLECYSRDVEVKFAK
-581 EEINEI
+581 EINEI
-587 ENSGL
+587 ESSNA
-592 TREEKDAKLAVLLTG
+592 TRAEKDAKLAVLLTG

-649 TTLLDDFLNT
+649 ATLLDDFLNT

>member
-1 MSKLTVN
+1 MSKLVLN
-8 ANEMIVKAAIEKE
+8 ANGMIVKAAIER
-21 KAENMVTI
+21 AEEIATI
-29 ESVLSLAAH
+29 ESPLSMAAH
-38 KGHTNAIIRN
+38 KGHVNAIIGN

-63 AQDKESGDMYL
+63 AQDKESGEIYL

-94 YAKDFDT
+94 FAADFDT
-101 EEQVTIPLSHW
+101 NEQAVVQLSNW
-112 DENEKELV
+112 DEDEKKLKPNR
-120 SDYTVKCN
+120 TVKCN
-128 DSTAKRMYVFTK
+128 DTTADRLYVATK
-140 THTLVIYSQLEND
+140 THTLVVYAQIEND

-162 DAEIKDVKGK
+162 DAEIKEVKNK
-172 LVDNVETMGL
+172 LVDGVETMGL
-182 RITNKN
+182 RITKNNK
-188 RVYVANKAVEGTH
+188 VYVANKSVEGTH

-215 TQLMTAIQP
+215 TQLMTAIKQ
-224 DDAFKIMDKVS
+224 DDAFKIMDEVS
-235 GGALSEAMAGKLTVA
+235 GGALSEAIKGKLTVA
-250 GLTKL
+250 GLIKL

-277 GYVIVLDEILGP
+277 GYVIVLDEIKGP
-289 QDYNADTKKMLES
+289 QDYNEETKEMLES
-302 NGIDIDNNTSDG
+302 NGIEIDDNTSDG

-326 FARLGRNLS
+326 FAKLNRILS
-335 IDKALLFAAQTRA
+335 MEKALLFAAQTRA

-370 RLIEM
+370 KLIEK

-380 VLFVEAGTN
+380 VLFVEAGAD
-389 VSHLNREDYKV
+389 VSNLNKEDYKV
-400 VVVGNRETL
+400 IVVGNRETL

-422 NISLQKIVEGD
+422 NISLQKIVEGN

-445 ETATSGQ
+445 ETSTSGQ
-452 MLSKFLTADKEATI
+452 MLAKFLIADKEATI
-466 NALLECMSNNF
+466 DALLGCMGDNY
-477 DTVLENIL
+477 DEKLEEML
-485 SGDVNAHQASLAQF
+485 YGDVDAHQASLAQF
-499 ILRYVENGAENT
+499 ILRYAEDGAENT

-523 QQISMVYKNRIDIKA
+523 QQTSMVYKSKIDIKA

-559 LARNEYSG
+559 LARNKWTG
-567 RLECYSRDVEVKFM
+567 RLECYSRDVEVKFAK
-581 EEINEI
+581 EIAEI
-587 ENSGL
+587 EAREDL
-592 TREEKDAKLAVLLTG
+592 TLEQKDKAISELLTG

-622 VTYVTSAQLKAR
+622 VTYRTSKQLKAK
-634 INAMYKAKQITREER
+634 INDMYKAKQITREER
-649 TTLLDDFLNT
+649 TILLDDFLNT

>member
-8 ANEMIVKAAIEKE
+8 ANEMIVKAAIEK
-21 KAENMVTI
+21 AENIVTI
-29 ESVLSLAAH
+29 ESALSLAAH
-38 KGHTNAIIRN
+38 KGHANAIIRN

-140 THTLVIYSQLEND
+140 THTLVIYSQLEDD

-477 DTVLENIL
+477 DTALENIL

-649 TTLLDDFLNT
+649 ATLLDDFLNT

>member
-1 MSKLTVN
+1 
-8 ANEMIVKAAIEKE
+8 
-21 KAENMVTI
+21 
-29 ESVLSLAAH
+29 
-38 KGHTNAIIRN
+38 
-48 IHKMVPVIEGIVLRA
+48 MVPVIEGIVLRA
-63 AQDKESGDMYL
+63 AQDKKTGKPYL
-74 YGEKFYTEGS
+74 YGERFYTEGS

-94 YAKDFDT
+94 FARDFDT
-101 EEQVTIPLSHW
+101 NEQAVVQLSHW
-112 DENEKELV
+112 DEDEKKLV
-120 SDYTVKCN
+120 PDHTVKCN
-128 DSTAKRMYVFTK
+128 DKTADRLYVATK
-140 THTLVIYSQLEND
+140 THTLVIYAQLEKD
-153 IRKIMKNST
+153 LKKIYQNHSEKQLKDMKQ
-162 DAEIKDVKGK
+162 KF
-172 LVDNVETMGL
+172 VDEVETMGL
-182 RITNKN
+182 RITKENK
-188 RVYVANKAVEGTH
+188 VYVANKSVEGTH

-215 TQLMTAIQP
+215 TQLMTAIQA
-224 DDAFKIMDKVS
+224 DKAFEIMDEVS
-235 GGALSEAMAGKLTVA
+235 GGALSQAIEGKMTVA
-250 GLTKL
+250 GLIKL

-289 QDYNADTKKMLES
+289 QDYNKETKEMLES
-302 NGIDIDNNTSDG
+302 NGIEIDDNTSDG
-314 AYCISVEMIQKS
+314 AYCISVEMMQKS
-326 FARLGRNLS
+326 FAKLGRNLS
-335 IDKALLFAAQTRA
+335 MEKALLFAAQTRA

-380 VLFVEAGTN
+380 VLFVEAGAD
-389 VSHLNREDYKV
+389 VSNLNKEDYKV
-400 VVVGNRETL
+400 IVVGNRETL

-422 NISLQKIVEGD
+422 NISLQKIVEGN

-445 ETATSGQ
+445 DTSTSGQ
-452 MLSKFLTADKEATI
+452 MLAKFLIANKEATI
-466 NALLECMSNNF
+466 NALLECMAENF
-477 DTVLENIL
+477 DAELENML
-485 SGDVNAHQASLAQF
+485 SGDVDAHKASLAQF
-499 ILRYVENGAENT
+499 MVRYVPNGVENT

-516 LIKEQLP
+516 LIKEMLP
-523 QQISMVYKNRIDIKA
+523 RLQSMVYKSKIDIKA

-559 LARNEYSG
+559 LARNKYSG
-567 RLECYSRDVEVKFM
+567 RLECYSRDVEVKFA

-587 ENSGL
+587 ESSNA
-592 TREEKDAKLAVLLTG
+592 TRAEKDAKLAALLTG

-634 INAMYKAKQITREER
+634 INAMYKAKQITRDER
-649 TTLLDDFLNT
+649 AILLDDFLNT

>member
-1 MSKLTVN
+1 MSKLVLN
-8 ANEMIVKAAIEKE
+8 ANGMIVKAAVE
-21 KAENMVTI
+21 KAEDVVTV
-29 ESVLSLAAH
+29 EETLSLAAH
-38 KGHTNAIIRN
+38 KGHANAIIRN
-48 IHKMVPVIEGIVLRA
+48 IHKMVPVIEGIILRA
-63 AQDKESGDMYL
+63 AQDKESGEMYL
-74 YGEKFYTEGS
+74 YGERFHTTGS

-94 YAKDFDT
+94 FAADFDT
-101 EEQVTIPLSHW
+101 NEQAVVQLSHW
-112 DENEKELV
+112 DEDEKALAP
-120 SDYTVKCN
+120 DYTVKCN
-128 DSTAKRMYVFTK
+128 DTTADRLYMATK
-140 THTLVIYSQLEND
+140 THTLVVYARLEND

-162 DAEIKDVKGK
+162 DAEIKEVKNK
-172 LVDNVETMGL
+172 LVDGVETMGL
-182 RITNKN
+182 RITKN
-188 RVYVANKAVEGTH
+188 DKIYVASKSVEGTH

-224 DDAFKIMDKVS
+224 DDAFKIMDEVS
-235 GGALSEAMAGKLTVA
+235 GGALSQAMSGKLTVA

-289 QDYNADTKKMLES
+289 QDYNEETREMLES
-302 NGIDIDNNTSDG
+302 NGIEIDDNTSDG
-314 AYCISVEMIQKS
+314 AYCISVEMMQKS
-326 FARLGRNLS
+326 FAKLGRNLS
-335 IDKALLFAAQTRA
+335 MDKALLFAAQTRA

-380 VLFVEAGTN
+380 VLFVEAGTD
-389 VSHLNREDYKV
+389 VSNLNREDYKV
-400 VVVGNRETL
+400 IVVGNRETL

-422 NISLQKIVEGD
+422 NISLQKIVEGN

-445 ETATSGQ
+445 DTSTSGQ
-452 MLSKFLTADKEATI
+452 MLAKFLIADKEATI
-466 NALLECMSNNF
+466 NALLECMSENF
-477 DTVLENIL
+477 DAELENML
-485 SGDVNAHQASLAQF
+485 SGDIDAHKASLAQF
-499 ILRYVENGAENT
+499 IIRYVANGTENT

-516 LIKEQLP
+516 LIKEMLP
-523 QQISMVYKNRIDIKA
+523 RQQAMVYKNKIDIKA

-567 RLECYSRDVEVKFM
+567 RLECYSRDVEVKFA

-587 ENSGL
+587 ESSNA
-592 TREEKDAKLAVLLTG
+592 TRAEKNAKLAELLTG

-634 INAMYKAKQITREER
+634 INAMYKAKQITRDER
-649 TTLLDDFLNT
+649 AILLDDFLNT

>member
-1 MSKLTVN
+1 MSKLVLN
-8 ANEMIVKAAIEKE
+8 ANGMIVKAAVE
-21 KAENMVTI
+21 KAEDIVTV
-29 ESVLSLAAH
+29 ESPLSMAAH
-38 KGHTNAIIRN
+38 KGHVNAIIGN

-63 AQDKESGDMYL
+63 AQDKESGEIYL

-94 YAKDFDT
+94 FAADFDT
-101 EEQVTIPLSHW
+101 NEQAVVQLSNW
-112 DENEKELV
+112 DEDEKKLKPNR
-120 SDYTVKCN
+120 TVKCN
-128 DSTAKRMYVFTK
+128 DTTADRLYVATK
-140 THTLVIYSQLEND
+140 THTLVVYAQIEND

-162 DAEIKDVKGK
+162 DAEIKEVKNK
-172 LVDNVETMGL
+172 LVDGVETMGL
-182 RITNKN
+182 RITKNNK
-188 RVYVANKAVEGTH
+188 VYVANKSVEGTH

-215 TQLMTAIQP
+215 TQLMTAIKQ
-224 DDAFKIMDKVS
+224 DDAFKIMDEVS
-235 GGALSEAMAGKLTVA
+235 GGALSEAIKGKLTVA
-250 GLTKL
+250 GLIKL

-277 GYVIVLDEILGP
+277 GYVIVLDEIKGP
-289 QDYNADTKKMLES
+289 QDYNEETKEMLES
-302 NGIDIDNNTSDG
+302 NGIEIDDNTSDG

-326 FARLGRNLS
+326 FAKLNRILS
-335 IDKALLFAAQTRA
+335 MEKALLFAAQTRA

-370 RLIEM
+370 KLIEK

-380 VLFVEAGTN
+380 VLFVEAGAD
-389 VSHLNREDYKV
+389 VSNLNKEDYKV
-400 VVVGNRETL
+400 IVVGNRETL

-422 NISLQKIVEGD
+422 NISLQKIVEGN

-445 ETATSGQ
+445 ETSTSGQ
-452 MLSKFLTADKEATI
+452 MLAKFLIADKEATI
-466 NALLECMSNNF
+466 NALLECMTENF
-477 DTVLENIL
+477 DAELENML
-485 SGDVNAHQASLAQF
+485 SGDVDAHKASLAQF
-499 ILRYVENGAENT
+499 IIRYVANGTENT

-516 LIKEQLP
+516 LIKEMLP
-523 QQISMVYKNRIDIKA
+523 RQQSMVYKNRINIKA

-550 LTAGKVDSL
+550 LTAGKVNSL

-567 RLECYSRDVEVKFM
+567 RLECYSRDVEVKFA

-587 ENSGL
+587 ESSNA
-592 TREEKDAKLAVLLTG
+592 TRAEKDAKLAALLTG

-622 VTYVTSAQLKAR
+622 VTYVTLAQLKAR
-634 INAMYKAKQITREER
+634 INAMYKAKQITRDER
-649 TTLLDDFLNT
+649 AILLDDFLNT

>member
-1 MSKLTVN
+1 MSKLVLNTN
-8 ANEMIVKAAIEKE
+8 GMIVKAAVE
-21 KAENMVTI
+21 KAEDIVTV
-29 ESVLSLAAH
+29 EETLSMAAH

-48 IHKMVPVIEGIVLRA
+48 IHKMVPVIEGVLLRA
-63 AQDKESGDMYL
+63 AQDKKTGKPYL
-74 YGEKFYTEGS
+74 YGERFYTEGTNS
-84 NNPNA
+84 PNA

-94 YAKDFDT
+94 FASDFDT
-101 EEQVTIPLSHW
+101 NEQAVVQLSHW
-112 DENEKELV
+112 DEDEKKLV
-120 SDYTVKCN
+120 PDHTVKCN
-128 DSTAKRMYVFTK
+128 DKTADRLYVATK
-140 THTLVIYSQLEND
+140 THTLVVYAQLEND

-162 DAEIKDVKGK
+162 DAEIKETKNK
-172 LVDNVETMGL
+172 LVDEVETMGL
-182 RITNKN
+182 RITKN
-188 RVYVANKAVEGTH
+188 DKVYVANKSVEGTH

-224 DDAFKIMDKVS
+224 DDAFKIMDEVS
-235 GGALSEAMAGKLTVA
+235 GGALSQAMAGELTVA

-289 QDYNADTKKMLES
+289 QDYNEETKEMLES
-302 NGIDIDNNTSDG
+302 NGIKIDDNTSDG
-314 AYCISVEMIQKS
+314 SYCISVEMMQKS
-326 FARLGRNLS
+326 FAKLGRILS
-335 IDKALLFAAQTRA
+335 MEKALLFAAQTRA

-380 VLFVEAGTN
+380 VLFVEAGTD
-389 VSHLNREDYKV
+389 VSNLNKEDYKV
-400 VVVGNRETL
+400 VVVGNRDML

-422 NISLQKIVEGD
+422 NISLQTIVDGN

-445 ETATSGQ
+445 DTSTSGQ
-452 MLSKFLTADKEATI
+452 MLAKFLIADKEATI
-466 NALLECMSNNF
+466 NALLECMTENF
-477 DTVLENIL
+477 DAELENML
-485 SGDVNAHQASLAQF
+485 SGDVDAHKASLAQF
-499 ILRYVENGAENT
+499 IIRYVANGTENT

-516 LIKEQLP
+516 LIKEMLP
-523 QQISMVYKNRIDIKA
+523 RQQSMVYKNRIDIKA

-550 LTAGKVDSL
+550 LTGGKVDSL
-559 LARNEYSG
+559 LARNKYTG
-567 RLECYSRDVEVKFM
+567 RLECYSRDVEVKFA
-581 EEINEI
+581 EEIAEI
-587 ENSGL
+587 ENSNI
-592 TREEKDAKLAVLLTG
+592 TREEKDTKLAVLLTG

-622 VTYVTSAQLKAR
+622 MTYVTSTQLKAR

-649 TTLLDDFLNT
+649 AILLDDFLNT

-702 NDNDGLATIICK
+702 NNNDGLATIICK